1 MRKNRTEYFPSNIK
15 NFIPDIN
22 TPLSKREKKIQL
34 EKKIEKEMKT
44 NSEEFYNILK
54 QNLRK
59 NEITKE
65 IYLSKNV
72 SNEKKLQPGLLI
84 SKIYNFDKFIN
95 NKKRVLRKLSKENS
109 NFLKTYK
116 ILKNSEAKIGKKTT
130 QQEYLDDVVKLYI
143 EKNYNVNET
152 GLNNNENIFKYSI
165 LNDQEFGV
173 DINNDAIRIIKEMG
187 NDAFMK
193 EQKLI
198 FDFQDEILNQK
209 MNSKFNH
216 PADVLIKNDIK
227 EETDYGLDICPIRR
241 KKKKLNLDDSEEN
254 KEKEK
259 EKNKVVIDDET
270 MKKIMKE
277 QPKPRPS
284 FLYIQMKKDIK
295 NMQKTFRNSIKNENE
310 NEKENNNEQL
320 AKLRDIFQPRLSLN
334 NDSDDEGGNKMPK
347 INETEEIEKS
357 EKEKDAPVMIRN
369 KTEFNQEML
378 NEDIKPI
385 LILNKKNKEQRK
397 PNKKIT
403 FIKINNKKRIS
414 LFDKLPSINESLKK
428 LQNKIK
434 YNSFKKINT
443 TNYSSKKED
452 SKPESNSLFKRKKRN
467 YQTQIFKN
475 NLISEEKK
483 PKDKN
488 NNNKE
493 IKKDMKIKLTSLINN
508 KVSNITIKENEFT
521 ENMERFK
528 NKRGTIFRSFVN
540 NTNDINI
547 YGLSNYLKRIIEEN
561 NFRNVYVKN
570 KYLKKN
576 KFKYL
581 ISNSNIDLLSD
592 DEDER
597 INVQKMDRKI
607 GNIIYDSADQLLGNH
622 ILNNGPILG

>member
-1 MRKNRTEYFPSNIK
+1 
-15 NFIPDIN
+15 
-22 TPLSKREKKIQL
+22 
-34 EKKIEKEMKT
+34 
-44 NSEEFYNILK
+44 
-54 QNLRK
+54 
-59 NEITKE
+59 
-65 IYLSKNV
+65 
-72 SNEKKLQPGLLI
+72 
-84 SKIYNFDKFIN
+84 
-95 NKKRVLRKLSKENS
+95 
-109 NFLKTYK
+109 
-116 ILKNSEAKIGKKTT
+116 
-130 QQEYLDDVVKLYI
+130 
-143 EKNYNVNET
+143 
-152 GLNNNENIFKYSI
+152 
-165 LNDQEFGV
+165 
-173 DINNDAIRIIKEMG
+173 
-187 NDAFMK
+187 
-193 EQKLI
+193 
-198 FDFQDEILNQK
+198 
-209 MNSKFNH
+209 
-216 PADVLIKNDIK
+216 
-227 EETDYGLDICPIRR
+227 
-241 KKKKLNLDDSEEN
+241 
-254 KEKEK
+254 
-259 EKNKVVIDDET
+259 
-270 MKKIMKE
+270 
-277 QPKPRPS
+277 
-284 FLYIQMKKDIK
+284 MKKDIK

-310 NEKENNNEQL
+310 KENNNEQL
-320 AKLRDIFQPRLSLN
+320 TKLRDIFQPRLSLN
-334 NDSDDEGGNKMPK
+334 NDSDDEGGNKIPK